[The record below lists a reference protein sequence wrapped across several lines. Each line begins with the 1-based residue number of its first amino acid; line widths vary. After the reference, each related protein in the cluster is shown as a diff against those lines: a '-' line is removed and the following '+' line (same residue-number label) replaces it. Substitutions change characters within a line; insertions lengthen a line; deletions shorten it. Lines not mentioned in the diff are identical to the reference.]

1 VKRETSAP
9 RADWQAKCEQV
20 GFDFHTTIDDY
31 PYWNE
36 SACYA
41 FTSQEVDVLEAA
53 TNELHRLC
61 LHAIDY
67 VIRHEEYSAVGVPVG
82 FEELVAQSWKASEP
96 SLYGRF
102 DLAFDGGVPKL
113 LEYNAD
119 TPTSLLEAAVV
130 QWYWLKDTHPEADQ
144 FNSLHE
150 RLIARW
156 QEISPAGESIH
167 FASDTDSYEDV
178 GTSRYLMDT
187 ACQAGCTAKL
197 ISMKDIGVK
206 AGTPMFIDR
215 QLNPIRRC
223 FKLYPWEWMFADSF
237 GAQLASHATRFI
249 EPAWKTLISNKGLLA
264 LLWRLNPGHENLL
277 PAYTEP
283 GKIAGAYVQKPVHSR
298 EGANIEIKGAICAR
312 SGGSYEGPVIYQQYT
327 PLFRSDGISA
337 VIGSW
342 IVGDQAAGIGV
353 REDDSLITGNT
364 SRFVPHYFT

>member
-1 VKRETSAP
+1 VKRESCAP

-20 GFDFHTTIDDY
+20 GFDFHTTIDHY

-36 SACYA
+36 AACYV

-61 LHAIDY
+61 LEAIDH
-67 VIRHEEYSAVGVPVG
+67 VIRHDQYGSVGVPVG
-82 FEELVAQSWKASEP
+82 FEELVAQSWKAREP

-130 QWYWLKDTHPEADQ
+130 QWYWLKDTHPRADQ

-150 RLIARW
+150 RLIVRW
-156 QEISPAGESIH
+156 QEVSPAGECFH
-167 FASDTDSYEDV
+167 FACDTDSYEDV
-178 GTSRYLMDT
+178 GTVRYLMDT
-187 ACQAGCTAKL
+187 ACQAGCTAAL
-197 ISMKDIGVK
+197 ISMKDIGLK
-206 AGTPMFIDR
+206 AGTPMFVDR

-223 FKLYPWEWMFADSF
+223 FKLYPWEWMFADTF
-237 GAQLASHATRFI
+237 GSQLTSHTTRFV
-249 EPAWKTLISNKGLLA
+249 EPAWKALISNKGLLA
-264 LLWRLNPGHENLL
+264 LLWKLNPGHANLL
-277 PAYTEP
+277 PAYSEA
-283 GKIAGAYVQKPVHSR
+283 GKITGNYVEKPVHSR
-298 EGANIEIKGAICAR
+298 EGANIEIKGTICAR
-312 SGGSYEGPVIYQQYT
+312 TGGTYAGPVIFQQYA
-327 PLFRSDGISA
+327 PLFRSHGKSA

-342 IVGDQAAGIGV
+342 IVGDRAAGIGV

-364 SRFVPHYFT
+364 SRFVPHYFI